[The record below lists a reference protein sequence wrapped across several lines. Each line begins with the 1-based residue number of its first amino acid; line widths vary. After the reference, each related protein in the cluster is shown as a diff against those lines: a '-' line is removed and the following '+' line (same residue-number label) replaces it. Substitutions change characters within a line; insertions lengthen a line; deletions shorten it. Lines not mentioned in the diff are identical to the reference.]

1 MNATQPTRPVSAR
14 DERALVEAAQSGCE
28 RSRAELTDHFSPRI
42 AFTARDYRAVRAVS
56 REELMQ
62 AGVLGLLRA
71 LERWD
76 PKRENN
82 FWSYARWWVRQAM
95 QELVSSQ
102 NGVVVLS
109 DRALRQLARV
119 NSARLR
125 HLQSQQREPT
135 TQDLAASTGIP
146 SSQVMMLI
154 GAAQPARGLDEGTGT
169 ERIGARPVIESL
181 SDPAGE
187 DAFDHATL
195 RVAARGLPKVLETLT
210 PRELTI
216 VRGRYG
222 IGGEQRSVSDLAAA
236 LGVSNERVRQIERAA
251 IGKLRQSFD
260 GGVLAA

>member
-1 MNATQPTRPVSAR
+1 MSVTPPTPNASAH
-14 DERALVEAAQSGCE
+14 DERALVEAAQGGCT
-28 RSRAELTDHFSPRI
+28 RSRAELTDLFSPRI

-76 PKRENN
+76 PKHENN

-109 DRALRQLARV
+109 DRALRQLAKV

-125 HLQSQQREPT
+125 HLQSQRREPT
-135 TQDLAASTGIP
+135 PQDLAAITGIP
-146 SSQVMMLI
+146 RTQVMMLI
-154 GAAQPARGLDEGTGT
+154 GAAQPARGLDEGSDTD
-169 ERIGARPVIESL
+169 RVGARPVIESL

-195 RVAARGLPKVLETLT
+195 RVAARGLPKALATLT

-222 IGGEQRSVSDLAAA
+222 IGGRQHSVGDLAAE
-236 LGVSNERVRQIERAA
+236 LRVSPERVRQIERGA
-251 IGKLRQSFD
+251 IGKLRESFE